1 MHILLLGHTGQL
13 GWELHRTLAPLG
25 KVTAFDYPQVDLA
38 EPSMLR
44 KIIRETSPE
53 VIVNAT
59 GYTAVDKAES
69 EKSLAYAVNADGP
82 ALLAEEALRLH
93 ASLVHYSTD
102 YVFDGEKGVPYVEED
117 HPNPLNIYGE
127 SKLAG
132 EQAVQQVG
140 GAFLILR
147 TSWVYSLRRDSFVTK
162 VLSWARQQ
170 SVLRLVSDQVS
181 GPTWSRMLAEVTAQ
195 LLVMGIEHPYNFI
208 SQHAGLYHL
217 AGDGYTSRLEW
228 GQLAL
233 SLDPRREDQI
243 VEEIQPVR
251 SDVFPSPAR
260 RPLFSALDSQR
271 FYNTF
276 GLRLPLWQ
284 EALRLAMQVDEAVG

>member
-25 KVTAFDYPQVDLA
+25 EVTAFDYPQVDL
-38 EPSMLR
+38 SDSSTLR
-44 KIIRETSPE
+44 KIIREISPE

-82 ALLAEEALRLH
+82 ALLVEEALRLH

-132 EQAVQQVG
+132 EQAVQHVG
-140 GAFLILR
+140 GAYLILR

-170 SVLRLVSDQVS
+170 RVLRLVSDQVS
-181 GPTWSRMLAEVTAQ
+181 NPTWSRMLAEVTAQ
-195 LLVMGIEHPYNFI
+195 LLVMGIEDPYNFI

-228 GQLAL
+228 GRFAL

-271 FYNTF
+271 FYKTF
-276 GLRLPLWQ
+276 GLRLPPWQ
-284 EALRLAMQVDEAVG
+284 EALRLAMQVDEAAG